1 MVMYMMKTLIINGS
15 PRKNGDT
22 MTLVNEITKYLDG
35 DIKIVH
41 TYFDNISPCIDCRF
55 CWRNDGCSINDEMQD
70 IYRALDEV
78 DNVILAS
85 PLHFSELTGKLLS
98 FASRL
103 QYFYVLR
110 CIRKEFKFKL
120 KKKNSI
126 LIITGG
132 GDGNHNPAVSRANII
147 FRQINGELIGTIMSL
162 QTNDIPAKQD
172 TEALSKAKEFAI
184 KLNGLH
190 KMS

>member
-22 MTLVNEITKYLDG
+22 MTLVNEMTKYLDG

-41 TYFDNISPCIDCRF
+41 AYFDNISPCVDCRF

-70 IYRALDEV
+70 IYRDLDEV
-78 DNVILAS
+78 DNIILAS

-110 CIRKEFKFKL
+110 CIRKELKFKL

-147 FRQINGELIGTIMSL
+147 FRQINAELIGTIMSL
-162 QTNDIPAKQD
+162 HTNEIPAKQD
-172 TEALSKAKEFAI
+172 AEALSKAKEFAI

-190 KMS
+190 KM

>member
-22 MTLVNEITKYLDG
+22 MTLVNEMTKYLDG
-35 DIKIVH
+35 DMKIVH
-41 TYFDNISPCIDCRF
+41 TYFDNISPCVDCRF
-55 CWRNDGCSINDEMQD
+55 CWRNDGCSIKDEMQD
-70 IYRALDEV
+70 VYRDLDEV

-110 CIRKEFKFKL
+110 CIRKELKFKL

-132 GDGNHNPAVSRANII
+132 GDGKPDPAISRANII
-147 FRQINGELIGTIMSL
+147 FRQTNAELIGTIMSL
-162 QTNDIPAKQD
+162 HTNDIPAKED
-172 TEALSKAKEFAI
+172 VEALSKAKDFAI
-184 KLNGLH
+184 KLNELY
-190 KMS
+190 KLV

>member
-1 MVMYMMKTLIINGS
+1 MLKTLIINGS

-22 MTLVNEITKYLDG
+22 MALVNEMKKYLDG

-55 CWRNDGCSINDEMQD
+55 CWRNDTCSINDEMQD
-70 IYRALDEV
+70 IYKLLDEV
-78 DNVILAS
+78 DNVIIAS

-103 QYFYVLR
+103 QYFYVLG
-110 CIRKEFKFKL
+110 CIRKEIRFKL
-120 KKKNSI
+120 KKKNSV

-132 GDGNHNPAVSRANII
+132 GDGSPKPAISRANII
-147 FRQINGELIGTIMSL
+147 FRQINAELIGTIFSL
-162 QTNDIPAKQD
+162 QTNDIHAKED
-172 TEALSKAKEFAI
+172 VEALNKAKEFAI
-184 KLNGLH
+184 QLNELH
-190 KMS
+190 KSSKQL

>member
-1 MVMYMMKTLIINGS
+1 MMKTLIINGS

-22 MTLVNEITKYLDG
+22 MSLVNELIKYLDG
-35 DIKIVH
+35 EVKIIN
-41 TYFDNISPCIDCRF
+41 TYFDNISPCLDCRF
-55 CWRNDGCSINDEMQD
+55 CWRNGKCLIKDEMQD
-70 IYRALDEV
+70 CYQLFDEV

-110 CIRKEFKFKL
+110 YVRKELNFKL

-132 GDGNHNPAVSRANII
+132 GDGGPNPAISRASII
-147 FRQINGELIGTIMSL
+147 FKQINAELIGTILSL
-162 QTNDIPAKQD
+162 KTNNIPANQD
-172 TEALSKAKEFAI
+172 VKALNKAKELAI
-184 KLNGLH
+184 RLNELYKLI
-190 KMS
+190 